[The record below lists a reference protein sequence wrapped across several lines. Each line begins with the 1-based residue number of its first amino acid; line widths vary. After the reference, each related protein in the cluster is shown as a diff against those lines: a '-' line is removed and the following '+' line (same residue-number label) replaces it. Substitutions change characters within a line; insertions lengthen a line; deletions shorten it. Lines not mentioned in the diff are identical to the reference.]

1 MKNLLISCLIL
12 TSPIFASDDDHAS
25 RDNADAARDAHENGS
40 GRAVDCGTC
49 DWGSR
54 DKDDHLPGNDRG
66 GGTIPNHDDSKD

>member
-1 MKNLLISCLIL
+1 MKKLWISSLML
-12 TSPIFASDDDHAS
+12 TTPMFGADDDRAS

-66 GGTIPNHDDSKD
+66 CGTIPTSQDSKD